1 MKPKV
6 TPVLDVELLTRL
18 YEFGGL
24 MTYTVRYFD
33 KVSHAMVDQTPT
45 FNGDLATERCKTLSA
60 SGTPAV
66 VIERLIPFN
75 GAFAKV

>member
-1 MKPKV
+1 MKKSA
-6 TPVLDVELLTRL
+6 TPVLDVELFTRL

-33 KVSHAMVDQTPT
+33 KVIHAMVDQKPT
-45 FNGDLATERCKTLSA
+45 FNGDVAAERCKALNT

-66 VIERLIPFN
+66 VIERLIPFD